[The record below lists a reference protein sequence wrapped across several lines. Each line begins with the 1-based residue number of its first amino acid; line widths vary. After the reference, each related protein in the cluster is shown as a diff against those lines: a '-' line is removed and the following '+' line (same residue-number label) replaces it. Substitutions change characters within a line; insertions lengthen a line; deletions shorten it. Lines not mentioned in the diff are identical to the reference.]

1 MTLQHAA
8 NLSCG
13 LMAAA
18 FIQQSLEH
26 LRPAARRAERL
37 LFAPR
42 LALSALLLA
51 ASLGFAPL
59 APGWLLLAL
68 VANHLAILPFF
79 NGPYN
84 GGADRMSLLILLCL
98 CATYAL
104 PQPQWQELAFGYLAM
119 QLLLSYFI
127 SGWVKVVNPQWRN
140 GQALRDVFAFS
151 AYPAG
156 ENIRQWAARPRLLLA
171 MGWAVMGFEL
181 AFPLAFATRPT
192 LVVALVVAALFHG
205 ANACLFGLNRFFWI
219 WLCAYPS
226 LLWLQER
233 LLG

>member
-1 MTLQHAA
+1 MTLDLTIRLTAA
-8 NLSCG
+8 

-18 FIQQSLEH
+18 FVQQSAEH
-26 LRPAARRAERL
+26 LRPAARAAERR

-42 LALSALLLA
+42 LLLSLALLATA
-51 ASLGFAPL
+51 AVGAP
-59 APGWLLLAL
+59 PPILLLAL
-68 VANHLAILPFF
+68 VAIHLLILPFF

-98 CATYAL
+98 TAAVLL
-104 PQPQWQELAFGYLAM
+104 PEVRWREAAIGYLAM
-119 QLLLSYFI
+119 QLLLSYAI
-127 SGWVKVVNPQWRN
+127 AGWVKIANPAWRR
-140 GQALRDVFAFS
+140 GEALRDVFRFS

-156 ENIRQWAARPRLLLA
+156 ENIRRLAGRPRLLFVA
-171 MGWAVMGFEL
+171 GWAVMLFEL
-181 AFPLAFATRPT
+181 AFPLAILSHP
-192 LVVALVVAALFHG
+192 ALVAALIVAALFHL

-233 LLG
+233 VAG